1 MNIISYRVL
10 KGPHKR
16 SQYSSVWK
24 QKKTEDEGG
33 NNNTF
38 RQSDK
43 RVHTRGHG
51 KVVHGKADD
60 NNAIEAD
67 KKCQWSCLEQFLIL

>member
-1 MNIISYRVL
+1 MNIVSYPVL
-10 KGPHKR
+10 KGPHNR

-38 RQSDK
+38 EAIGQ
-43 RVHTRGHG
+43 RVHTRGHS
-51 KVVHGKADD
+51 KVVHGKVE
-60 NNAIEAD
+60 NRR
-67 KKCQWSCLEQFLIL
+67 

>member
-1 MNIISYRVL
+1 MNIVSYLEL

-43 RVHTRGHG
+43 RVHTRGHSE
-51 KVVHGKADD
+51 VVHG
-60 NNAIEAD
+60 N
-67 KKCQWSCLEQFLIL
+67 

>member
-1 MNIISYRVL
+1 MLHVHMLHSLLPVA
-10 KGPHKR
+10 KSPHKR

-43 RVHTRGHG
+43 RVHTRGHS
-51 KVVHGKADD
+51 KVRST
-60 NNAIEAD
+60 
-67 KKCQWSCLEQFLIL
+67 W

>member
-1 MNIISYRVL
+1 MNIVSYRGL
-10 KGPHKR
+10 KGSHKR

-43 RVHTRGHG
+43 RVHTRGHST
-51 KVVHGKADD
+51 VVHGKAE
-60 NNAIEAD
+60 NRR
-67 KKCQWSCLEQFLIL
+67 